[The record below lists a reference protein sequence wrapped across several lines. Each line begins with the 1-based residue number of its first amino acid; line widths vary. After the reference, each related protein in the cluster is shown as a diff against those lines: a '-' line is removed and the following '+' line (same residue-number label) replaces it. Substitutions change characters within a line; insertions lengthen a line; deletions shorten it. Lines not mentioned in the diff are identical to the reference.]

1 MKATWTLLAALIR
14 VTVRNRQGLFWTLF
28 FPVVLMV
35 VFSFLG
41 NSTSH
46 INIAVV
52 EAPGTSSPVV
62 SVLKKSPGFALHR
75 MDRTRALAEVRS
87 GQMDAAL
94 FIPNTRTGGGSSTL
108 TLRYNNAN
116 LIAGQETV
124 GSVTAFIAQV
134 NVALSGRPPAYRIAA
149 VPMAKSRASTYLD
162 FLLPGVLALMVMQ
175 NSLFGIGSGLTRWK
189 EKGILRRFRVTPLKP
204 VEFLGATVLN
214 YIAVGF
220 ATSVIIIG
228 LATGL
233 LHATVVLPLLALF
246 LVLLLGMACFLAIGF
261 IVAGVAKTQ
270 EATIPI
276 VNLISF
282 PMMFLSGIFFPVSS
296 LPKTLSHIVHYFPL
310 TYVAGALRGL
320 MSGQLTLVSGAM
332 RADLLG
338 MAAWL
343 VIAGLIAARVWR
355 WE

>member
-1 MKATWTLLAALIR
+1 MKGIWTLFSALIR

-46 INIAVV
+46 INIALV
-52 EAPGTSSPVV
+52 EPRGTESPVV
-62 SVLKKSPGFALHR
+62 TILQKSPGFALHPMSR
-75 MDRTRALAEVRS
+75 ARALAEVRA

-94 FIPNTRTGGGSSTL
+94 FVPKSATTAPTTL

-116 LIAGQETV
+116 IIAGQETV
-124 GSVTAFIAQV
+124 GSVTAFIAQI
-134 NVALSGRPPAYRIAA
+134 NVALSGRPPAYRVAA
-149 VPMAKSRASTYLD
+149 APMARSRASTYLD

-214 YIAVGF
+214 YIAVGL
-220 ATSVIIIG
+220 ATSAIIVG
-228 LATGL
+228 LATAL
-233 LHATVVLPLLALF
+233 LHATVVLPLLALL

-296 LPKTLSHIVHYFPL
+296 LPKTLAHIVHYFPL

-320 MSGQLTLVSGAM
+320 MSGQLTLAAPAM
-332 RADLLG
+332 RTDLLG
-338 MAAWL
+338 MVAW
-343 VIAGLIAARVWR
+343 VAIAGFVAARVWR

>member
-1 MKATWTLLAALIR
+1 MKATLTLFFALIR
-14 VTVRNRQGLFWTLF
+14 QTIRNRQGLFWTLF

-41 NSTSH
+41 NSKSTT
-46 INIAVV
+46 NLAVV
-52 EAPGTSSPVV
+52 ESGSGRSPVV
-62 SVLKKSPGFALHR
+62 AVLKKAPIFSVHVMSRAQALKDVAAGH
-75 MDRTRALAEVRS
+75 
-87 GQMDAAL
+87 MDAMLVVPAS
-94 FIPNTRTGGGSSTL
+94 TGPGTTTL

-116 LIAGQETV
+116 LLASEQTV
-124 GSVTAFIAQV
+124 GAIQAFIDQAD
-134 NVALSGRPPAYRIAA
+134 VALSGRPPAFRVDAQPLA
-149 VPMAKSRASTYLD
+149 HSRASTYLD

-214 YIAVGF
+214 YIAVGLV
-220 ATSVIIIG
+220 TSAIIIG
-228 LATGL
+228 IATGFL
-233 LHATVVLPLLALF
+233 NASVVLPLGSLL

-261 IVAGVAKTQ
+261 IVAGVSKTQ

-296 LPKTLSHIVHYFPL
+296 LPKILEHIVSYFPL

-320 MSGQLTLVSGAM
+320 MSGQLTLGSA
-332 RADLLG
+332 ALHTDLLG
-338 MAAWL
+338 MAVWL
-343 VIAGLIAARVWR
+343 VATGIIAARVWR